1 MKQLVIFVW
10 SIVLL
15 SACQKMEN
23 AMPQPLPEITAGYSL
38 VSSTTFSSLNRY
50 NVSGKLEVWKN
61 GNAYEF
67 RFIDF
72 RSSNGPDLEILLTTG
87 QSANPAIK
95 LGEIQGIEGNYIYRY
110 TDAAGKVRDFS
121 HVLVWCTRF
130 SVAFGIAPFASE

>member
-1 MKQLVIFVW
+1 MKQLLVFAL

-23 AMPQPLPEITAGYSL
+23 AMPQPLPEVTAGFTR
-38 VSSTTFSSLNRY
+38 VSSTSFSSLNRY

-72 RSSNGPDLEILLTTG
+72 RSSNGPDLEILITQG
-87 QSANPAIK
+87 PSANPSIN

-110 TDAAGKVRDFS
+110 TDTAGNLSDFS
-121 HVLVWCTRF
+121 QVLVWCTRF
-130 SVAFGIAPFASE
+130 SVAFGIAPFVSE